1 MPSFL
6 GPSGKS
12 FHPGPGRGAYA
23 GRQSY
28 LGARGTFYPRATA
41 SPTARTFQS
50 NNRTFFEAGT
60 GTTPPATRPTPAL
73 ARGEPTGRLKDE
85 KK

>member
-12 FHPGPGRGAYA
+12 FYPVSGSH
-23 GRQSY
+23 SF
-28 LGARGTFYPRATA
+28 LGQRGTFYPRAVA

-50 NNRTFFEAGT
+50 VNRTFFAAGAGVTPRVAVVEEEA
-60 GTTPPATRPTPAL
+60 
-73 ARGEPTGRLKDE
+73 DE
-85 KK
+85 QSKNLPLRR

>member
-12 FHPGPGRGAYA
+12 FYPGPSRGAYA
-23 GRQSY
+23 GRSSF
-28 LGARGTFYPRATA
+28 LGARGTHYPRATA

-50 NNRTFFEAGT
+50 VNRTFFNSGT
-60 GTTPPATRPTPAL
+60 GTTPRMVEE
-73 ARGEPTGRLKDE
+73 GDEPTGRLEEE